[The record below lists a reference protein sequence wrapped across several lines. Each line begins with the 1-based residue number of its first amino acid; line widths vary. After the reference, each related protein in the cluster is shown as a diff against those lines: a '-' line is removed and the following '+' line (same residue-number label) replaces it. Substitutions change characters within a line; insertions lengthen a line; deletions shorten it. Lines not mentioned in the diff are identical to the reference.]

1 MLGSGGGRG
10 AGVPASNGSGTAVA
24 QDGRGDPPPGMS
36 EKAMGK
42 RRVEWAYEV
51 DGESIERSALGD
63 GHHHTERVAD
73 FPILIVADAF
83 DPDDI
88 YKTND
93 PVRPSSPSSNH
104 SSSDELADDW
114 VPPKPVTY
122 VYDAALERKVF
133 LEEER
138 KREAIRALKAKGR
151 GSSYVADEDDNDAV
165 TPTAVAP
172 GLETVSEQP
181 SQPPAPPPAPTS
193 VPQGGRLE
201 KEKEM
206 GRMLSGLG
214 SAPVMDKEHSNG
226 GGATG
231 VGRKLSFWRK
241 SGRGSDTKE

>member
-1 MLGSGGGRG
+1 MHHRLFFGI
-10 AGVPASNGSGTAVA
+10 NG
-24 QDGRGDPPPGMS
+24 
-36 EKAMGK
+36 
-42 RRVEWAYEV
+42 
-51 DGESIERSALGD
+51 
-63 GHHHTERVAD
+63 RVAD
-73 FPILIVADAF
+73 FSILLVADAF

-93 PVRPSSPSSNH
+93 PVRPASPSSNH

-165 TPTAVAP
+165 TPTAAAP

-181 SQPPAPPPAPTS
+181 SQPPAPPPPVSA
-193 VPQGGRLE
+193 PQGGRLE

-214 SAPVMDKEHSNG
+214 SAPAMDKEHSNG

-241 SGRGSDTKE
+241 SGRGSDTKD